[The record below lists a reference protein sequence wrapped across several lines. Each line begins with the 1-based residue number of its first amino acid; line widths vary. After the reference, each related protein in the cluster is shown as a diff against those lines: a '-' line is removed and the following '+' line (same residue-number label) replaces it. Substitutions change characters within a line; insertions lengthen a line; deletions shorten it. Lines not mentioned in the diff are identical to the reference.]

1 MLEMLEK
8 MYILIKGSLVKEY
21 GEQFT
26 NMTKDEQAATVIKV
40 MSDLVKMDANVAE
53 LLANKY
59 VQEVA

>member
-59 VQEVA
+59 AQEVA